1 MSAIFLNGWRSS
13 LKIQTNLINSGACWC
28 VDYIISSS
36 ARKCDIMFAWI
47 VGLTF
52 CDGIRSKLLYIWHVD
67 ELSLRCWS
75 IRCCPEVV
83 RDCNVDVCGHC
94 PLPFNVSSN
103 DSYTGGLKRKGM
115 NDNIF
120 QEILRKNIFESNEE
134 SQSFVENQRG
144 YFCWPSGA
152 WKYWKIKSENI
163 FG

>member
-1 MSAIFLNGWRSS
+1 M
-13 LKIQTNLINSGACWC
+13 
-28 VDYIISSS
+28 
-36 ARKCDIMFAWI
+36 
-47 VGLTF
+47 
-52 CDGIRSKLLYIWHVD
+52 D

-75 IRCCPEVV
+75 IRCSPEVV

-134 SQSFVENQRG
+134 SNS
-144 YFCWPSGA
+144 
-152 WKYWKIKSENI
+152 
-163 FG
+163 